1 MGSTQSFDTELI
13 PKLEAAKETIAEG
26 FSGIVPAF
34 QSSIELAHSHN
45 LPVLEK
51 ESTGG
56 LEAAQALYKLYQ
68 DLDASIDNLV
78 NYYKKLEAAMQGQ

>member
-1 MGSTQSFDTELI
+1 MSSTQSFDTDLI
-13 PKLEAAKETIAEG
+13 SKLEEARETLADG

-34 QSSIELAHSHN
+34 ESSIELAHSHN

-56 LEAAQALYKLYQ
+56 LEAAQALYKQYQ
-68 DLDASIDNLV
+68 DLSDSIDKLIE
-78 NYYKKLEAAMQGQ
+78 YYKGLEAAMQGQ